1 MELSSMKTET
11 RNRETLNLDQMS
23 IGEILAQ
30 MNKEDHGVPVSIK
43 AILPEIEQAVEL
55 IVASFKQGGRLIY
68 AGAGTSGRLGVLD
81 AAECVPTFGV
91 SPEMVVGLI
100 AGGEK
105 AMVNAVE
112 GAEDSLILAV
122 EDLKKLNLN
131 ERDTVVGIAASGRT
145 PYVIGALE
153 YAKEV
158 KASTVSLSCNS
169 NAAISPY
176 AEVALE
182 VETGP
187 EVLTG
192 STRLKAGTAQK
203 LVLNM
208 LSTTSMIGI
217 GKVYQNLMVDVQAT
231 NEKLVERSKRIIME
245 ATGVAYDV
253 AEKVFEEADHHVKT
267 AIVMLLT
274 NQSKEAAKE
283 LLEQADGFVGRVV
296 ENQASQTN

>member
-11 RNRETLNLDQMS
+11 RNSETLNLDQMS